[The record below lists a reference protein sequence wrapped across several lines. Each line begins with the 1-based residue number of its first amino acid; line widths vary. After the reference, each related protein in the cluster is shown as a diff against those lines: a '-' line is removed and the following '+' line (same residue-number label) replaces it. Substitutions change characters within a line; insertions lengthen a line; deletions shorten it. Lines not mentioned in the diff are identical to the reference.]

1 MKPRSDSYE
10 AALSDEQRE
19 ELHALLSQPDLSL
32 AAVRKLCPPWKDGPH
47 DGAPP
52 SIETL
57 SKIGLR
63 LRREQMLLNVE
74 AKAKLMEAV
83 RAQAKTHA
91 SEMQS
96 GQTLEEMI
104 DVACDL
110 VGQEVLQKTMED
122 TDPKNRTAA
131 LRALL
136 KRADQKLNRELFTL
150 DREKFEFNAARA
162 CLTHLPFL
170 KQISAHKGMTEEEKI
185 QAVRKRLW
193 GAPPTAS

>member
-1 MKPRSDSYE
+1 MKPRPDSYE

-19 ELHALLSQPDLSL
+19 ELHALLLSQDLSL
-32 AAVRKLCPPWKDGPH
+32 AAVRLLAPAWVGGSRDGLK
-47 DGAPP
+47 P
-52 SIETL
+52 SIATL
-57 SKIGLR
+57 SEIGAR

-83 RAQAKTHA
+83 RKQAKTHA
-91 SEMQS
+91 VELTS

-104 DVACDL
+104 DMACDL

-122 TDPKNRTAA
+122 VDPKNRTAA

-150 DREKFEFNAARA
+150 DREKFEFDAAQA
-162 CLTHLPFL
+162 CLKHLPYL
-170 KQISAHKGMTEEEKI
+170 KQISSHKGMTEAEKI
-185 QAVRKRLW
+185 QAIRERLW
-193 GAPPTAS
+193 GKPPSQ